1 MIIALFAGPGGACA
15 GIEAATGLKPVGIEY
30 EPNAVATRDAA
41 GHVTIPADLTDLSPC
56 LVDTDV
62 TGLWGSP
69 PCPAFSAAGKRE
81 GHDDLEELCWTA
93 GRPTFW
99 DMLAGD
105 RYRKRWSHPDSH
117 LIAQTFRWIGHHR
130 PTWVALEQ
138 VPDVLPVWQALSHG
152 LEQFGYSSW
161 AGVLNAADYGV
172 PQTRRRAFFM
182 ARLDGNVRPPAPTHA
197 KQPEPVLFGD
207 ELAPW
212 VTMAD
217 ALGWSGDVVSGQ
229 TVAGGPLAR
238 RDTNEPA
245 FTVTSRADLWTLDTH
260 RDQRP
265 DGTTQQVTTY
275 RPAPTVTASSGG
287 QWTLEYNRGEGM
299 SERHGER
306 PGRGVDEPAPTIT
319 GHGKDMSWQLRAGG
333 PTGRPPRVRQ
343 ADEPAPT
350 VQLGHDASNWVWQR
364 PATTVQGDA
373 RIAPPGHRDRAG
385 GEPQFREGT
394 VKCTP
399 TELGV
404 LQGFPADYPWQ
415 GSKTA
420 QFQQIG
426 NAVPPPMAEAIVREL
441 IR

>member
-245 FTVTSRADLWTLDTH
+245 FTVTSRADLWTLT
-260 RDQRP
+260 
-265 DGTTQQVTTY
+265 
-275 RPAPTVTASSGG
+275 
-287 QWTLEYNRGEGM
+287 
-299 SERHGER
+299 
-306 PGRGVDEPAPTIT
+306 
-319 GHGKDMSWQLRAGG
+319 
-333 PTGRPPRVRQ
+333 
-343 ADEPAPT
+343 
-350 VQLGHDASNWVWQR
+350 R

-373 RIAPPGHRDRAG
+373 RVWPPGHKVNADDRRRLGAAADEVYGDRAG
-385 GEPQFREGT
+385 T
-394 VKCTP
+394 NAIKCTP